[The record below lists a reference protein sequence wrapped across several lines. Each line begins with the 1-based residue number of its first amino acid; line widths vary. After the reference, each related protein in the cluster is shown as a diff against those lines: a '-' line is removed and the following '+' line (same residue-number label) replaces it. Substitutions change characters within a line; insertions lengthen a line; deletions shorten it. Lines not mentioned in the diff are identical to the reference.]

1 MICYLITV
9 MFIRAFEMS
18 DWEDVSEL
26 FLQPKCRWGT
36 LQMPYQSRDEIK
48 KKLES
53 PSTGMYRLVAVVNQ
67 EQKQKVVGLVSLHT
81 FGGRRNHV
89 GELGMLVHD
98 DYQNQRIGSAL
109 MESVIDLA
117 EKWLNLK
124 RIELTVYTDNANA
137 IHLYEKYGFVIEGT
151 FRKYAFR
158 SGTYVDA
165 HAMARITE

>member
-1 MICYLITV
+1 MTV
-9 MFIRAFEMS
+9 VFIRAFEMS
-18 DWEDVSEL
+18 DWEDVVEL

-53 PSTGMYRLVAVVNQ
+53 PLIGMYRLVAVLNE
-67 EQKQKVVGLVSLHT
+67 EQKQKVVGVVSLHT
-81 FGGRRNHV
+81 FRGRRNHV
-89 GELGMLVHD
+89 GELGMFVHD
-98 DYQNQRIGSAL
+98 DYQNQKIGSAL

-137 IHLYEKYGFVIEGT
+137 IHLYEKYGFVMEGT

-158 SGTYVDA
+158 AGTYIDA
-165 HAMARITE
+165 YAMARIAE